1 MVSIRRVAPLA
12 LALALA
18 CNGDAAESTATAGAG
33 AATTD
38 GSSTATATTATTLDA
53 SSTAAAESTTTG
65 ADVLPGVD
73 AEIPLFVGEHIY
85 FGDENHRQADV
96 QVSLPVDGA
105 YAKITLDLALGCPD
119 GLCDHWDRYGTI
131 GVVQDPGTDHE
142 RFIEVARFITAYRLP
157 AQWSL
162 DVTDLRPLLAGDLTF
177 RVFIDTWVGPGHP
190 QGNGWLV
197 DARLVYEGG
206 VPSPRPIAVLP
217 LWYQTFDAGD
227 ATKPVA
233 EQVPV
238 LEIAAPSQATSFRLR
253 THITGHGF
261 GNTDN
266 CAEFCPKTHGF
277 MVGDDPYVTTI
288 WRDDCFET
296 AVPDQLGTWTFPR
309 AGWCPGADVIPWEV
323 DLTPSLVPGLS
334 TPITYALATYENTC
348 RPGLDTCVGCNA
360 GATCDDGHSLPF
372 YYLSSLVIAYE

>member
-1 MVSIRRVAPLA
+1 MVSVRRRSAPLA
-12 LALALA
+12 LALASALA
-18 CNGDAAESTATAGAG
+18 CSGDPAE
-33 AATTD
+33 
-38 GSSTATATTATTLDA
+38 TTAAASTTDA
-53 SSTAAAESTTTG
+53 SSTGASTDASSSGDPGTTA

-96 QVSLPVDGA
+96 QVSLPADGA
-105 YAKITLDLALGCPD
+105 YSTITLDLALGCPD
-119 GLCDHWDRYGTI
+119 GLCDHWDRYGSI

-142 RFIEVARFITAYRLP
+142 RVIEVARFITAYRLP

-162 DVTDLRPLLAGDLTF
+162 DVTALRPLLAGDLTV

-197 DARLVYEGG
+197 DARLIYEGG

-217 LWYQTFDAGD
+217 LWYQAFDAGD
-227 ATKPVA
+227 PAKPIA
-233 EQVPV
+233 DQVPV
-238 LEIAAPSQATSFRLR
+238 LEIAAPIEATSFRLR

-266 CAEFCPKTHGF
+266 CAEFCPKNHGF

-288 WRDDCFET
+288 WRDDCLET
-296 AVPDQLGTWTFPR
+296 AVQDQYGTWTYPR

-323 DLTPSLVPGLS
+323 DLTPSLVPGQS
-334 TPITYALATYENTC
+334 TPITYGLATYENTC

-360 GATCDDGHSLPF
+360 GATCDDGHSLPY